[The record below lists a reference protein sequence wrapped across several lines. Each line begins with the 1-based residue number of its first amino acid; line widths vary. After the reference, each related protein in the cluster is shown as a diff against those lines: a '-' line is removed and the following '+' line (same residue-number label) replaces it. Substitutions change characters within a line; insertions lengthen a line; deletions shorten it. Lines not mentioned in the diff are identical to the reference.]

1 MPVHAPQPRPGIS
14 GGTCRVRVPRTGFH
28 RRDPT
33 LRKIFSGR
41 IVAPMPPP
49 YPSALERMKW
59 INQAVKSAPYSILFF
74 GDSLTEGW
82 DTEVWK
88 RTLASRG
95 ALNAGVSGDRTD
107 HLCGGCNTAISP
119 AHSQKQWCCSS

>member
-1 MPVHAPQPRPGIS
+1 
-14 GGTCRVRVPRTGFH
+14 
-28 RRDPT
+28 
-33 LRKIFSGR
+33 
-41 IVAPMPPP
+41 MPPP

-74 GDSLTEGW
+74 GESLTEGW